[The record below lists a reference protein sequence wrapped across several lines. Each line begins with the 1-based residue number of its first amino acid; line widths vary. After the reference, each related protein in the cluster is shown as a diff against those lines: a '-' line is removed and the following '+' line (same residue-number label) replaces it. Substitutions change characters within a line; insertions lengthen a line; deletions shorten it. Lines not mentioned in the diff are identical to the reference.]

1 MWKSQNAI
9 WSFQLDAVLDE
20 NTHIPISLRQMLNIL
35 IPILS
40 RNANSITQTGVWY
53 HLLVRSQSGTSTD
66 DSCVFPLWG
75 ETLMMKYNL
84 WVMISNWK

>member
-40 RNANSITQTGVWY
+40 RNANSITQTGV
-53 HLLVRSQSGTSTD
+53 
-66 DSCVFPLWG
+66 
-75 ETLMMKYNL
+75 
-84 WVMISNWK
+84 